1 MSPSYPYPR
10 APLFP
15 KPKIQT
21 LEKIYT
27 NHHIPIP
34 TLISLYPHTTFMV
47 RRLILHGDMH
57 RLIYRAMCKLSIP
70 IHTMATITNP
80 LGLLSQIQT
89 HEKNSKSVK
98 KPIPMTGFKIFQT
111 CTRRVNRYPC
121 VTHRYTILY

>member
-1 MSPSYPYPR
+1 MCMSIHLVTQVPHHNPSTWDMNAGICISPSYPYPR

-70 IHTMATITNP
+70 IPYN
-80 LGLLSQIQT
+80 G
-89 HEKNSKSVK
+89 NRY
-98 KPIPMTGFKIFQT
+98 KPTGFAIP
-111 CTRRVNRYPC
+111 NPNP
-121 VTHRYTILY
+121 